1 MNYTKDKQYQDY
13 LDNEIKEQEDNV
25 EYLDALEDLGIEVIK
40 WKLINLPKQQLE
52 KHTHLDAQ
60 NAGKDYLVFLYQ
72 C

>member
-40 WKLINLPKQQLE
+40 
-52 KHTHLDAQ
+52 
-60 NAGKDYLVFLYQ
+60 
-72 C
+72 